1 MSFFKIT
8 NILLTL
14 SNFLFILLYI
24 TLCVNNR
31 IAIDDFYFLSNVSE
45 HGIIDGSI
53 YEYNSW
59 NSRWLSLLLNHS
71 ILFIYQKMNFII
83 ALYGILNLILFVLAL
98 FFLITTVID
107 YINISPILKKNKLYF
122 QLSLLNFSVFFVG
135 LIFISTM
142 RIGETWFWICSSTG
156 YIWSNIMF
164 IIGIGCLIKRE
175 VKYSLS
181 TIGCLSFFFI
191 GGSSPT
197 LSLLSILILST
208 IIVLASVNYFHDLI
222 NKKILI
228 KRSLLSLLLC
238 LSSFIIL
245 YLGEGN
251 RIREQFFHEISIGYS
266 IILNFKMSGI
276 IILKRI
282 PLIIPIIAIL
292 SLPIISY
299 SNYLKSGRSDMNWKK
314 KVIYISI
321 LYLSLIYFFQLPITY
336 KTQDVGAY
344 RTLFFITILTIFYFL
359 ILFFLIGKNLFISKQ
374 LLNYLSKVPLLIS
387 SFIFAYF
394 LINQYYTTTKY
405 AKAYDQRMINLM
417 EERTDIE
424 ILDLKP
430 LPPSGMLYSAEIST
444 DTSHY
449 SNKFIKKALNL
460 NFKVRKSKLLNN
472 QNKNNQ

>member
-1 MSFFKIT
+1 MSIGRSTNLLLAISNLFF
-8 NILLTL
+8 L
-14 SNFLFILLYI
+14 LLYI

-31 IAIDDFYFLSNVSE
+31 IAVDDFYFLSNVSE
-45 HGIIDGSI
+45 HGIIDGAI
-53 YEYNSW
+53 LEYNSW

-71 ILFIYQKMNFII
+71 ILFIYQKMNFSI
-83 ALYGILNLILFVLAL
+83 ALYGILNLILFVLAV
-98 FFLITTVID
+98 FFLITTVLD
-107 YINISPILKKNKLYF
+107 YINISPILKKNKLHF
-122 QLSLLNFSVFFVG
+122 QLSLLNYSVFFVG

-164 IIGIGCLIKRE
+164 ILGIGSLLKRE
-175 VKYSLS
+175 GKSSLS
-181 TIGCLSFFFI
+181 IIGCLSFFFI

-208 IIVLASVNYFHDLI
+208 IIILASINYFQDLI
-222 NKKILI
+222 NKKIII
-228 KRSLLSLLLC
+228 KRSLLSLLFC

-251 RIREQFFHEISIGYS
+251 RIREQFFDEISIGYS
-266 IILNFKMSGI
+266 IILNFKMAGI

-282 PLIIPIIAIL
+282 PLIIPFIAIL
-292 SLPIISY
+292 SLPIIAY
-299 SNYLKSGRSDMNWKK
+299 SNNLKKGESDMNWKK
-314 KVIYISI
+314 KIIYLSI

-344 RTLFFITILTIFYFL
+344 RTLFFITILTIVYFL
-359 ILFFLIGKNLFISKQ
+359 ILFFLIGKNLSISKR
-374 LLNYLSKVPLLIS
+374 LLNYVSIIPLLIS

-405 AKAYDQRMINLM
+405 AKAYDQRMINLK
-417 EERTDIE
+417 EELHDIE

-430 LPPSGMLYSAEIST
+430 LPPSGMLYSAEISS

-460 NFKVRKSKLLNN
+460 NYKVRKSKLLNN
-472 QNKNNQ
+472 QNK